1 VTTLE
6 RTEAVASAS
15 GERSVDEVA
24 LSVAETFSITR
35 GGPVHWLLIRLGQ
48 AGDRRRLVLR
58 RALAV
63 VLITW
68 LPLLLL
74 SLLQGEAWGGAI
86 KIPFLRDLAIN
97 VRLLIAAPILVLSES
112 RIDRR
117 WRTLVLEFLRTELV
131 CQRNLPA
138 FEEVLKRT
146 SRWRDSVLPE
156 VLLAFIAFLPS
167 LFLVK
172 TELLMSGISN
182 WHTLNTGA
190 LSAAGWWFNLVSTPI
205 FRFLLLRWTWR
216 MFLWTSFLWGA
227 SRINLFL
234 VATHTDLAAGLG
246 FLSEG
251 QKAFSPI
258 VFAGGAVIAAQ
269 VGNAIKYQGESLS
282 SLKFPMIAYGVLAV
296 IVLVV
301 PLLVVT
307 PVLVQIKRTALL
319 EYGAQVTIH
328 NQLFEQKWI
337 QKKEAGSDT
346 LLGNPDASS
355 LADLGSSF
363 TVIRQM
369 GLVPIDK
376 PTLITLAISAALPMV
391 PVILYA
397 TPTNELISAIL
408 KMLG

>member
-1 VTTLE
+1 VTTLA

-24 LSVAETFSITR
+24 LSVAETFSTTR

-156 VLLAFIAFLPS
+156 VLLAFIAFVPS

-307 PVLVQIKRTALL
+307 PVLLQIKRKALL

-337 QKKEAGSDT
+337 QKKEAGGDT

>member
-1 VTTLE
+1 
-6 RTEAVASAS
+6 
-15 GERSVDEVA
+15 
-24 LSVAETFSITR
+24 
-35 GGPVHWLLIRLGQ
+35 
-48 AGDRRRLVLR
+48 
-58 RALAV
+58 
-63 VLITW
+63 
-68 LPLLLL
+68 
-74 SLLQGEAWGGAI
+74 
-86 KIPFLRDLAIN
+86 
-97 VRLLIAAPILVLSES
+97 
-112 RIDRR
+112 
-117 WRTLVLEFLRTELV
+117 
-131 CQRNLPA
+131 
-138 FEEVLKRT
+138 
-146 SRWRDSVLPE
+146 
-156 VLLAFIAFLPS
+156 
-167 LFLVK
+167 
-172 TELLMSGISN
+172 M
-182 WHTLNTGA
+182 
-190 LSAAGWWFNLVSTPI
+190 
-205 FRFLLLRWTWR
+205 
-216 MFLWTSFLWGA
+216 
-227 SRINLFL
+227 
-234 VATHTDLAAGLG
+234 
-246 FLSEG
+246 
-251 QKAFSPI
+251 
-258 VFAGGAVIAAQ
+258 IAAQ

-307 PVLVQIKRTALL
+307 PVLLQIKRKALL

-337 QKKEAGSDT
+337 QKKEAGGDT

>member
-97 VRLLIAAPILVLSES
+97 VRLLIAAPILILSES